1 MSVHITSHGAGECIG
16 AHRHDFAYAALV
28 LEGAYEEAGS
38 EGVWRIGAGDLVLH
52 PPYHLHLNRF
62 ERGAA
67 RVLNV
72 TLPHAQAQRFGSGC
86 YAVLRPRDPD
96 RFARRAER
104 DASEAL
110 QEAMHESD
118 ASTPAAPRDWLDA
131 FAAALQA
138 DPRAR
143 LGDLARAFDV
153 TPTYAAR
160 AFARRFGVTPAT
172 FRAEQRLRAGL
183 QALGN
188 AAISLASVAASA
200 GFADQAHLTRSVVA
214 ATGHTPSR
222 LRQALAQG

>member
-1 MSVHITSHGAGECIG
+1 MSVHITCHGAGECIG

-28 LEGAYEEAGS
+28 LEGGYEEAGP

-52 PPYHLHLNRF
+52 PPFHLHLNRF

-67 RVLNV
+67 RVLNL
-72 TLPHAQAQRFGSGC
+72 TLPHDQARRLGSTH
-86 YAVLRPRDPD
+86 YAVLQPRDPD
-96 RFARRAER
+96 RFARSAGR
-104 DASEAL
+104 DAPQALREAFESEAS
-110 QEAMHESD
+110 A
-118 ASTPAAPRDWLDA
+118 PAAPRDWLDA

-143 LGDLARAFDV
+143 LGDLARTFDV

-160 AFARRFGVTPAT
+160 AFARRFGVTPAR
-172 FRAEQRLRAGL
+172 FRAEQRLRAAL
-183 QALGN
+183 QALTN
-188 AAISLASVAASA
+188 AAASLASVASAA

-214 ATGHTPSR
+214 ATGQTPSR